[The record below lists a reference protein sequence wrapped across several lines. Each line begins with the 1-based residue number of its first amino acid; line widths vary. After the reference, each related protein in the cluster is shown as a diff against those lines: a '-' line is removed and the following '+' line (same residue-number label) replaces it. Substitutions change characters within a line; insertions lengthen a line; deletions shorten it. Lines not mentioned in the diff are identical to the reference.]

1 MSGIPRGSV
10 LGLVFFYVCI
20 NVLHRGI
27 ECILGSFA
35 GDTKPSSAV
44 DTMEGRDFILRN
56 LDMLEN

>member
-10 LGLVFFYVCI
+10 LRLVFFYVCI
-20 NVLHRGI
+20 NVLHSGI
-27 ECILGSFA
+27 ECILGNFA

-44 DTMEGRDFILRN
+44 DTMEGRDFFLRN